1 MMRDLN
7 ALESDQG
14 VKLPPYVS
22 RSTQPCKNLMD
33 DPAFMAARE
42 IFAKHE
48 QAVSFNQQF
57 NKEFCNG
64 KGR

>member
-1 MMRDLN
+1 MMLDLN
-7 ALESDQG
+7 ALETDQG

-22 RSTQPCKNLMD
+22 RSTLPSQNLMH

-48 QAVSFNQQF
+48 QTVSFNQQF
-57 NKEFCNG
+57 TKEFCNG
-64 KGR
+64 